1 MLREQTWVIMR
12 GRLQEGFLEEVI
24 PLEDKYSS
32 VGTGRKRA
40 VPGTGDCKKEIF
52 FFPSELDELKVTE
65 RFQ

>member
-1 MLREQTWVIMR
+1 MR

-40 VPGTGDCKKEIF
+40 IPGTGDCKKEIF
-52 FFPSELDELKVTE
+52 FSSELDELKVTE